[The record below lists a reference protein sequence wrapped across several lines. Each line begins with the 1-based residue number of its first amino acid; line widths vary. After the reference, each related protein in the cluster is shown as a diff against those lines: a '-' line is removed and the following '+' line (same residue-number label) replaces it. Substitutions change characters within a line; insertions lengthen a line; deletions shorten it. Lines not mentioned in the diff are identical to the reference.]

1 MTKPT
6 ATKPLTREAYAR
18 DADVVAKRLLGC
30 VLEVHG
36 VHGPDADAPET
47 ERAPQ
52 RARIVE
58 TEAYLGEADLACHA
72 SRGRTRRTESLY
84 GPPGTAY
91 VYLIYGV
98 HRLFNVVTADEGDP
112 HAVLI
117 RAVEPLGWTART
129 HGPGLLSKALGI
141 GLDDDRSDLT
151 TGRIRIVQGAAPAR
165 VAVGPRIGVDYA
177 GSWAGAPLR
186 FGDADSDRLSRAFPE
201 GDPTP

>member
-1 MTKPT
+1 M
-6 ATKPLTREAYAR
+6 LSRETYAH

-30 VLEVHG
+30 LLEVHG
-36 VHGPDADAPET
+36 ADDSGT
-47 ERAPQ
+47 DRAPL

-98 HRLFNVVTADEGDP
+98 HRLFNVVASSEGDP
-112 HAVLI
+112 HAVLV
-117 RAVEPLGWTART
+117 RAVEPLNFEART

-141 GLDDDRSDLT
+141 DLDDDRSDLT
-151 TGRIRIVQGAAPAR
+151 TGRIRIAWGAAPAR

-177 GSWAGAPLR
+177 GAWAGAPLR
-186 FGDADSDRLSRAFPE
+186 FGDADSDRLSRPFP
-201 GDPTP
+201 GRDPTR